1 MKTILTFK
9 NNKNNDKM
17 RSKITKALTKI
28 NMKAENI

>member
-9 NNKNNDKM
+9 NNKNNVKM
-17 RSKITKALTKI
+17 HDKITKALTKI

>member
-1 MKTILTFK
+1 MKTISTFK

-17 RSKITKALTKI
+17 HNKITKALTKI